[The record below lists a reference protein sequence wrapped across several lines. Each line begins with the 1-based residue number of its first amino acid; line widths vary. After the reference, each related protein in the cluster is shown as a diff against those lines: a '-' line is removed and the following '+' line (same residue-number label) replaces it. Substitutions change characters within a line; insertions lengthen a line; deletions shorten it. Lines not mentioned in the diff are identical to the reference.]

1 MSRLCFISLL
11 ILLSIIR
18 PFISILLVVIRPLVP
33 FVQKRL
39 NFERKNFTEASSK
52 RHTSSDYCFEISS
65 EGELEQVR
73 PLIQAVLE
81 AGKKIEILYSSPSV
95 ETKCQ
100 KIYNDYPEQVRILRM
115 PLMSSF
121 AVDFLYFRSI
131 WFWVKSPVV
140 VFCRYDFFPELL
152 MLKLFGKKFILISG
166 AFKKT
171 SWYKLESF
179 KFFDVVVAATDLEKK
194 KFENLLGDKARV
206 YSCDFRVPR
215 IAERFMHA
223 EETLAKK
230 TVITPYIEKLKSLKP
245 HEKIIIGSAWESDL
259 EILKNDHLISKVK
272 SGELHLLL
280 APHKLDDDF
289 SLGLKEK
296 CEEIFGKTQVEI
308 VNDKNPYK
316 GSPVVIL
323 QMGGILCEL
332 YSLFK
337 ATYVGGGYERSIHS
351 VLEPFFSNNMVVT
364 GPVIHRSTEFDLA
377 LEVAPR
383 EIHVLKSPES
393 FYTIIESTDLNTL
406 DVAARD
412 QFKSLASGEMKL
424 IIKDI
429 LR

>member
-1 MSRLCFISLL
+1 MSRVCFISLL

-33 FVQKRL
+33 FIRNRL
-39 NFERKNFTEASSK
+39 NFERKNFTDQSSR
-52 RHTSSDYCFEISS
+52 RHESSDYCFEVSS

-73 PLIQAVLE
+73 PLLQAVLL

-95 ETKCQ
+95 ETKCH
-100 KIYNDYPEQVRILRM
+100 KIYSDYPELVRVLRM

-121 AVDFLYFRSI
+121 SVDFLYFRSI

-152 MLKLFGKKFILISG
+152 MLKLFSKKFILVSG

-179 KFFDVVVAATDLEKK
+179 KLFDIVVAATDLEKE
-194 KFENLLGDKARV
+194 KFSKLLGPKARV

-215 IAERFMHA
+215 INERFLHA
-223 EETLAKK
+223 EETLSKK
-230 TVITPYIEKLKSLKP
+230 TSITSYLDKLKSL
-245 HEKIIIGSAWESDL
+245 HSEQKIILGSVWVSDL
-259 EILKNDHLISKVK
+259 AILKDPRLIQKVK
-272 SGELHLLL
+272 CGELHLLL
-280 APHKLDDDF
+280 VPHKLDDEF
-289 SLGLKEK
+289 SKILKTN
-296 CEEIFGKTQVEI
+296 CQDIFGANQVEI
-308 VNDKNPYK
+308 VNDENPYK
-316 GSPVVIL
+316 GHPVVIL

-337 ATYVGGGYERSIHS
+337 MTYVGGGYERSIHS
-351 VLEPFFSNNMVVT
+351 VLEPYFSNNIVVT

-377 LEVAPR
+377 REITPN

-393 FYTIIESTDLNTL
+393 FYTIIESTDLKTL
-406 DVAARD
+406 DDAARD
-412 QFKSLASGEMKL
+412 QFKKHALKEMDL

-429 LR
+429 LE